1 LCKLELGKMKRLA
14 IFRTDF
20 RQLYKPFCSLWVK
33 GTPVLL
39 FQGKGGDVIIL
50 NTENHWE
57 AAAKL

>member
-1 LCKLELGKMKRLA
+1 MKRLA